1 MAVGGDRQRDQE
13 VNFKELRAT
22 KTKPEVLSGHIPPGH
37 IPKPI
42 VLPDYVAWVSIGILC
57 QVRNIEI
64 PSGLL
69 IFLFV
74 SKVTLAA

>member
-42 VLPDYVAWVSIGILC
+42 VLPDYVA
-57 QVRNIEI
+57 
-64 PSGLL
+64 
-69 IFLFV
+69 
-74 SKVTLAA
+74 